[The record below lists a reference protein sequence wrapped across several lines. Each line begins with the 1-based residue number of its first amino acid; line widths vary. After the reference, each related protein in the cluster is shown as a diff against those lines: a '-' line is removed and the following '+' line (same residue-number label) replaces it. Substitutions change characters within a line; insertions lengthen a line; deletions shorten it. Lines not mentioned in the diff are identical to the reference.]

1 MRLPMQIRK
10 ALTDAQ
16 ASRYRASTFREKQQ
30 ILNEFVA
37 TTGYNR
43 KYAGH
48 LLSRWGLSKIMMID
62 GKAVELTAGTRK
74 RAPRPGKRIY
84 DHRTDEALRRLWMLF
99 DQECG
104 KRLAVAIRDNI
115 DQLAPAL
122 HIDGD
127 LIPLLKSM
135 SPATIDRHLAV
146 EHRRDGLKGL
156 CMTKPS
162 SGLKRIIPTRAA
174 FEWTD
179 SPPGFFQADTVSH
192 DGGDSSGD
200 FCFSLT
206 LVDVCSGWTEL
217 RPLLN
222 KACRWVKQELA
233 DIRSS
238 LLFPLQGIN
247 TDSGGEFI
255 NKTIYDFCFP
265 DIIFTR
271 SRPGKKN
278 DNCHVECKNDTA
290 VRQHVGYARFSGEE
304 ARQALAAVYQ
314 VLCPLINHVYPS
326 MKLIKKTRV
335 GSKIHKQYDTPRTPY
350 QRLMEDDRV
359 GLGTKEALRRQH
371 ERIDILALTAALD
384 QALERLDSVATHYH
398 RRPLSEAVEPV
409 RKLG

>member
-247 TDSGGEFI
+247 TDSGG
-255 NKTIYDFCFP
+255 NSS
-265 DIIFTR
+265 TR
-271 SRPGKKN
+271 
-278 DNCHVECKNDTA
+278 
-290 VRQHVGYARFSGEE
+290 
-304 ARQALAAVYQ
+304 
-314 VLCPLINHVYPS
+314 PS
-326 MKLIKKTRV
+326 MTSASPISFSPVHGPARRTTTAMSNARTTPPSDSMSATRV
-335 GSKIHKQYDTPRTPY
+335 S
-350 QRLMEDDRV
+350 
-359 GLGTKEALRRQH
+359 
-371 ERIDILALTAALD
+371 
-384 QALERLDSVATHYH
+384 LEKKHGKHWPPSIKSCA
-398 RRPLSEAVEPV
+398 P
-409 RKLG
+409 